1 MSASRDL
8 SHLGDLRVLGPE
20 DVDDVLALLARDP
33 VVNVVADYRTR
44 LTRLQPRRLGGEMWG
59 WTEDGELTSVC
70 HAAAN
75 LIPALASEEASHAFA
90 VRAAERGRRC
100 STLLGPADAVETMWQ
115 VLSRSWPTPRDIRRG
130 QHHLEI
136 RSAPAVAPD
145 AAVRRSTLAEI
156 DLVYPAAVA
165 MYTEEVGISPE
176 AGGGAAAYR
185 ARVSQLISKGWSFV
199 RVEDGRVVFKAEV
212 AAATPHACQLQ
223 DVYVVPDRRGEGLAT
238 AGLAAVVEV
247 ALREIAPVV
256 SLYVNDW
263 NAPARAAYERIGF
276 EQTATFT
283 TILF

>member
-1 MSASRDL
+1 MSASVDPR
-8 SHLGDLRVLGPE
+8 GPGELRVLGPD
-20 DVDDVLALLARDP
+20 DVDEVLALLARDP

-44 LTRLQPRRLGGEMWG
+44 LTRLQPRWLGGEMWG
-59 WTEDGELTSVC
+59 HAEGGALTSVC

-75 LIPALASEEASHAFA
+75 LIPAMASEEAAHQFA
-90 VRAAERGRRC
+90 SRALERGRRC
-100 STLLGPADAVETMWQ
+100 STLLGPTDAVETMWR

-130 QHHLEI
+130 QRHLEI
-136 RSAPAVAPD
+136 REGPAVAPD
-145 AAVRRSTLAEI
+145 PAVRRSTQAEL
-156 DLVYPAAVA
+156 DLVYPASVA
-165 MYTEEVGISPE
+165 MYTEEVGVSPE

-185 ARVSQLISKGWSFV
+185 TRVTQLISKGWSFV

-212 AAATPHACQLQ
+212 AAATPYACQLQ

-263 NAPARAAYERIGF
+263 NTPARAAYDRIGF
-276 EQTATFT
+276 TQTATFT

>member
-1 MSASRDL
+1 M
-8 SHLGDLRVLGPE
+8 LGPD

-33 VVNVVADYRTR
+33 VVNVVSDYRTR
-44 LTRLQPRRLGGEMWG
+44 LTRLQPRWMGGEMWG
-59 WTEDGELTSVC
+59 YSEGGALTSVC

-75 LIPALASEEASHAFA
+75 LIPAMASEEAAHAFG
-90 VRAAERGRRC
+90 VRALERGRRC

-115 VLSRSWPTPRDIRRG
+115 VLARSWSTPRDIRRG

-136 RSAPAVAPD
+136 SSPPAVGAD
-145 AAVRRSTLAEI
+145 AAVRRSTLAEL

-165 MYTEEVGISPE
+165 MYTEEVGVSPE
-176 AGGGAAAYR
+176 SGGGAAAYR
-185 ARVSQLISKGWSFV
+185 ARVTQLISKGWSFV
-199 RVEDGRVVFKAEV
+199 RLEEGRVVFKAEV

-238 AGLAAVVEV
+238 VGLAAVVEV

-263 NAPARAAYERIGF
+263 NVPARAAYERIGF
-276 EQTATFT
+276 SQTATFT